1 MSADRFN
8 DLLGLCPAI
17 LLESPSSWLSRAA
30 LGQGTSATRLAEYL
44 GWEVGRD
51 LDRTFA
57 TLYLSGLPA
66 GVPAIAGLEPARRV
80 MVGFW
85 ESGCNARQM
94 LLFEGKSGRYRF
106 CPHCLR
112 SDSTP
117 HMRQHW
123 RFSCWLDCTNHQ
135 CLLEDACPHCGATVQ
150 LPFSL
155 VKVHWQSRGVADL
168 SNCVQCRR
176 SLTEAVPRRLPLQ
189 GAGTT
194 SWERLRL
201 SNGRAVVAAMYEGWF
216 QVQGSPEKRWLSD
229 LSLLDRAGLIPHEI

>member
-1 MSADRFN
+1 MNADRFN

-17 LLESPSSWLSRAA
+17 QFESPSSWLTRAA
-30 LGQGTSATRLAEYL
+30 LSQGVAFTRLAEHL
-44 GWEVGRD
+44 GWEVWRD

-57 TLYLSGLPA
+57 MLYLTGLPV

-80 MVGFW
+80 MLGLR
-85 ESGCNARQM
+85 ESECEARQM
-94 LLFEGKSGRYRF
+94 LLSKGKMSRYRF

-123 RFSCWLDCTNHQ
+123 RFSCWLDCTDHR
-135 CLLEDACPHCGATVQ
+135 CLLEDACPHCGAAVQ

-155 VKVHWQSRGVADL
+155 VNAGPQRRGVADL
-168 SNCVQCRR
+168 SDCVRCKR
-176 SLTEAVPRRLPLQ
+176 SLTEAIPRRLPPR
-189 GAGTT
+189 GAGMRT
-194 SWERLRL
+194 RLR
-201 SNGRAVVAAMYEGWF
+201 NGRAAVAAMYEGWF